1 MQELRCKFNLSRR
14 ILLGVNFSLG
24 YFSIKI
30 QKVSLGEPNS
40 SQAQRP
46 SSVLRQRLRQPPK
59 LSVLCN
65 TWLVCIRSAL
75 RRHIVWE
82 ITVMFR
88 FCICIQAHRD
98 FPCSKLRSTSN
109 GLALFASEKV
119 DLRKIRFIRQSLCFS
134 SRVGDETTSQRY
146 SVLYIMPGY

>member
-1 MQELRCKFNLSRR
+1 M
-14 ILLGVNFSLG
+14 
-24 YFSIKI
+24 
-30 QKVSLGEPNS
+30 
-40 SQAQRP
+40 
-46 SSVLRQRLRQPPK
+46 
-59 LSVLCN
+59 
-65 TWLVCIRSAL
+65 
-75 RRHIVWE
+75 WE
-82 ITVMFR
+82 ITVMFG

-98 FPCSKLRSTSN
+98 FTCSKLWSTLN